1 MRCFTAAPFGVIV
14 SGMKTLSLLL
24 ALLLPACAGDPVGS
38 CALQRVAELPL
49 QVLGTVPLVRADI
62 NGRPANLVLDTGSD
76 LTVLNRAA
84 AERLGVAWDERSPV
98 AIGGAGGAARVFA
111 TTVPSLGLNGAMT
124 SNVRV
129 LLAQAPSPPLDGVLG
144 INVLIGYEL
153 DLDAPHRRLVLYR
166 ARPCPAALPPWTA
179 PFTRLP
185 VQQQRSGHLFVPGE
199 LDGQPVFGL
208 LDTGASYTTVGLA
221 AARDAGVTAAALRAD
236 PAIRAHSINESGL
249 VVRQR
254 RFRTLK
260 IGNDVLERPTLHVAD
275 LPPYAGEL
283 IIGGD
288 YLSTRRIWLSLVTG
302 QAFVTT
308 NDQP

>member
-1 MRCFTAAPFGVIV
+1 
-14 SGMKTLSLLL
+14 MKTLSLLL
-24 ALLLPACAGDPVGS
+24 ALLLTACSADPNGS

-49 QVLGTVPLVRADI
+49 QVLGTVPLVTADI

-111 TTVPSLGLNGAMT
+111 TTVPSLGLNGAIT

-129 LLAQAPSPPLDGVLG
+129 LLAQAPPPPLDGVLG
-144 INVLIGYEL
+144 INVLIAYEL
-153 DLDAPHRRLVLYR
+153 DLDVPHRRLVLYR

-221 AARDAGVTAAALRAD
+221 AARDAGVTATALRAD
-236 PAIRAHSINESGL
+236 PASRAYSMNTSGL
-249 VVRQR
+249 IVRQR

-260 IGNDVLERPTLHVAD
+260 VGSDVLEHPTLHVAD
-275 LPPYAGEL
+275 LPPYAGEI

-308 NDQP
+308 NNQP